1 MLGWECTGP
10 ALPGLTHCPR
20 RDKCLLLGELSPEG
34 GCRQGAPGWDW
45 TQLGPVGKVIFELK
59 LEGHR
64 HNWGGPGGQRAERGL
79 RSGPGWGGTQAV
91 GSGRGTGGQA
101 GKGGGRPRL
110 ERGRNGRPPATVSG
124 GRFRG
129 GLWYP
134 HPSEEQQH
142 GPEPTGPGKSP
153 EDPEVLAASASPS
166 KQGWATG

>member
-79 RSGPGWGGTQAV
+79 RSGPEINSSTHKAATFIHFLLLFRFVFGINC
-91 GSGRGTGGQA
+91 
-101 GKGGGRPRL
+101 GK
-110 ERGRNGRPPATVSG
+110 VS
-124 GRFRG
+124 
-129 GLWYP
+129 
-134 HPSEEQQH
+134 
-142 GPEPTGPGKSP
+142 
-153 EDPEVLAASASPS
+153 
-166 KQGWATG
+166 